1 MQRSDIGQ
9 QAPLGHG
16 RFLPGIEG
24 MRALAVGVVLLF
36 HLDISFFGGGYLGV
50 DLFFVISGFIIS
62 RNILSD
68 IALGKFTLKDFY
80 IRRFRRLLPALLVTV
95 LLTLI
100 AGLFLLPPAELANT
114 AESAIYA
121 VFSLANFHFWLES
134 GYFDAA
140 ADAKPL
146 LHTWSL
152 SVEEQFYLFWPALL
166 LALATTRRRVTII
179 LMLLLF
185 SLAAA
190 LLWRDVIADAIFYLL
205 PFRLHQL
212 MAGALVAALSL
223 RVSNALGN
231 LTTLVSTAGF
241 VCVAVFLSGSY
252 SPAVG
257 AAAVTALGCLLLL
270 GAETRLALTLFGNRP
285 MQWIGQRSYAI
296 YLVHWPII
304 VLFKF
309 GTDFALSTAERAL
322 LLALTL
328 VAAAI
333 LHKYVE
339 VPFRQRRAESRLP
352 DKMAIPGAISIFAL
366 TVTIAALL
374 WHLDGLPSRSD
385 TRVQSIVDSV
395 DREKEL
401 REESIR
407 FGRCNLHKV
416 HDFSDYDA
424 AECAAI
430 DPDRKNVLVIG
441 DSVAADTYMMLSQN
455 YPEIRFSQATA
466 GACTALLEINDTRG
480 KYPACLALNE
490 YRFSALANLDMDL
503 IVLASLW
510 TEERIGPLKDTVE
523 LLRSLGKNVLILGPR
538 ISFTGSVPLLISN
551 QGSLEGVNVK
561 LQDQVVQ
568 RSDLLAKMRA
578 ALPDVEIVDIGAI
591 QCSPQCDVLEGDNL
605 LYFDA
610 FHLTKLGAKRVGERF
625 RASFDLMAYI
635 KDGNSKAVAP

>member
-9 QAPLGHG
+9 QATTAHG
-16 RFLPGIEG
+16 PFLPGIEG

-121 VFSLANFHFWLES
+121 VFSLANFHFWLGS

-166 LALATTRRRVTII
+166 LVLATTRRRVTII
-179 LMLLLF
+179 LLLLLF
-185 SLAAA
+185 SLASA

-212 MAGALVAALSL
+212 MAGALVAVLSL
-223 RVSNALGN
+223 RVSKDLGN
-231 LTTLVSTAGF
+231 LTTLLATAGF
-241 VCVAVFLSGSY
+241 ICVAVFVSGSY

-270 GAETRLALTLFGNRP
+270 GAETRLALTLYGNRP

-309 GTDFALSTAERAL
+309 GTDFVLSATERAL
-322 LLALTL
+322 LLSLTL
-328 VAAAI
+328 IAAAL

-339 VPFRQRRAESRLP
+339 EPFRQRRTQIKLP
-352 DKMAIPGAISIFAL
+352 DRVAIPAAISIFAF

-385 TRVQSIVDSV
+385 ARVQNIVDSV
-395 DREKEL
+395 DREKGL
-401 REESIR
+401 RERSIR
-407 FGRCNLHKV
+407 FGKCNLQKV

-455 YPEIRFSQATA
+455 YPEIHFLQSTA

-480 KYPACLALNE
+480 RYPACLALND
-490 YRFSALANLDMDL
+490 YRFSELAKLDIDL

-510 TEERIGPLKDTVE
+510 TEERIGLLKDTVE
-523 LLRSLGKNVLILGPR
+523 HLHSLDRNILILGPR

-551 QGSLEGVNVK
+551 QGSLEGINVK
-561 LQDQVVQ
+561 LQEHVVG
-568 RSDLLAKMRA
+568 RRDLLAKMRA
-578 ALPDVEIVDIGAI
+578 AVTDVEIVDIGAI
-591 QCSPQCDVLEGDNL
+591 QCSPQCDVVEGDHL

-610 FHLTKLGAKRVGERF
+610 FHFTKLGAKRVGERF
-625 RASFDLMAYI
+625 RATFDFLGYI
-635 KDGNSKAVAP
+635 KDANSEVDAL